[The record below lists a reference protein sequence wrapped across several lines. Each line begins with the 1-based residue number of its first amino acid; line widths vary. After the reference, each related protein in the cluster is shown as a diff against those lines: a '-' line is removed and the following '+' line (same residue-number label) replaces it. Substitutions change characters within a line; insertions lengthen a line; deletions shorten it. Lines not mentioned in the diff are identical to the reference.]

1 MILEIKN
8 ANQLTKELT
17 QGALVGFHLESGK
30 LDTKSIGFPFK
41 LELNSDTKTFKLY
54 TEPSQSNEISEIP
67 AQAENS
73 EKWYK
78 SRPFKIF
85 GISAI
90 LIIVIGFISCVC

>member
-54 TEPSQSNEISEIP
+54 TEPSQSNEIP

-85 GISAI
+85 GISVI
-90 LIIVIGFISCVC
+90 LIIVIGIISCVC

>member
-41 LELNSDTKTFKLY
+41 LELNSNTKTFKLY
-54 TEPSQSNEISEIP
+54 TEPSQSNENSEVP
-67 AQAENS
+67 AQA

-78 SRPFKIF
+78 SKPFKIF
-85 GISAI
+85 GISVI
-90 LIIVIGFISCVC
+90 LIIVIGIISCVC